1 MRHVKLILEYDG
13 TAYGGWQRQKSARQ
27 DLSARASRGTS
38 VTIQQV
44 LEERLE
50 TLLRHPAKAAAAGR
64 TDAGVHALGQVACFR
79 TDASLSPDRIRKGLN
94 ALLPDDIAVVEVSE
108 VEERFD
114 PRRHARGKLYRYLVC
129 NRPSRPA
136 LLRHR
141 AWHVR
146 EPLDLAA
153 MRAAAK
159 LLRGEQDFAA
169 FQASGCSAKTS
180 VRTLRKLRV
189 EPWEPA
195 DHGERLLVFEVEGTA
210 FLRFMVRN
218 LVGTLVEVGLGRLTR
233 ADVAR
238 ILAGRDRRAA
248 GRTAPA
254 CGLTLVRVDYGALG
268 RVG

>member
-13 TAYGGWQRQKSARQ
+13 TAYGGWQRQKGA
-27 DLSARASRGTS
+27 
-38 VTIQQV
+38 VTLQQV
-44 LEERLE
+44 LEEKLE
-50 TLLRHPAKAAAAGR
+50 ILLRHPAKAAAAGR
-64 TDAGVHALGQVACFR
+64 TDAGVHATGQVACFR
-79 TDASLSPDRIRKGLN
+79 TDASLSTDRIRKGLN
-94 ALLPDDIAVVEVSE
+94 ALLPDDIAVVEASE
-108 VEERFD
+108 AAARFD
-114 PRRHARGKLYRYLVC
+114 PRRHARGKLYRYLVW

-146 EPLDLAA
+146 DPLDLPA

-159 LLRGEQDFAA
+159 VLRGEQDFAA

-180 VRTLRKLRV
+180 VRTLRRLWIG
-189 EPWEPA
+189 PWDE
-195 DHGERLLVFEVEGTA
+195 GEYGQGLLAFEAEGTA

-218 LVGTLVEVGLGRLTR
+218 LVGTLVEVGLGRLSR
-233 ADVAR
+233 LDVTR

-254 CGLTLVRVDYGALG
+254 CGLTLVRVDYDRAAQNEP
-268 RVG
+268 